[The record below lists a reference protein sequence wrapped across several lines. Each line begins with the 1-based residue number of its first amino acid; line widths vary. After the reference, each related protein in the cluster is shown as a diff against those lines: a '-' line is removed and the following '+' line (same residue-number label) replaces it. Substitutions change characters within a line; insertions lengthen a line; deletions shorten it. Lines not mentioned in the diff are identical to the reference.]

1 MQSAGI
7 AMLSQPARVPVRPDP
22 PILRSA
28 PPTASKYVKSSA
40 LICCQATH
48 VLVWTCR
55 LVVAANMIGIGL
67 FDSFDV
73 YVCATGTRRGSSWSL
88 RIQVHGLSAILVI
101 QQLCMRACFSF
112 LVTVFTP
119 HKYCSNLKR
128 MRAPK
133 MTMILTTSQTL
144 TS

>member
-1 MQSAGI
+1 
-7 AMLSQPARVPVRPDP
+7 MLSQPSRVPLRPDP

-28 PPTASKYVKSSA
+28 PPSASKYVKSSA
-40 LICCQATH
+40 LLCCQVTH
-48 VLVWTCR
+48 VLLCHCR
-55 LVVAANMIGIGL
+55 LVVASFMPPIFIL
-67 FDSFDV
+67 FALFI
-73 YVCATGTRRGSSWSL
+73 YFLCGTGTRRGSSWSL

-101 QQLCMRACFSF
+101 QQFCMRACFSF